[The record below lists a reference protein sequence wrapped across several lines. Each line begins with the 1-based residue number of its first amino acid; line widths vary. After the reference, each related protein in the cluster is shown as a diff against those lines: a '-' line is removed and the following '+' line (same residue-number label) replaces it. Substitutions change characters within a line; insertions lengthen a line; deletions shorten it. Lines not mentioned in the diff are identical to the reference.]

1 MKRISW
7 QEEEKWFKTL
17 MKKLWWSEMW
27 SQQNQF
33 IFLNVDLVETVLHTS
48 ELNKEWRR
56 KMKKPCK
63 RQNRLYVHYHSVSS
77 TQANANLV
85 SKFPLSEVTQRTLK
99 TMTFARVKFP
109 LFNIQKRKSNYC
121 MLKVA
126 YVVAVMFKMARG
138 EIRYKRR
145 MRLKVILDC
154 ARLGT
159 NEVLKQKG
167 HGSYLRFDREW
178 KGKNGSLSNSVWTFS
193 EKPRK
198 NCYLYLLL
206 FCHRLC

>member
-1 MKRISW
+1 MCI
-7 QEEEKWFKTL
+7 T
-17 MKKLWWSEMW
+17 
-27 SQQNQF
+27 
-33 IFLNVDLVETVLHTS
+33 T
-48 ELNKEWRR
+48 
-56 KMKKPCK
+56 P
-63 RQNRLYVHYHSVSS
+63 YSS
-77 TQANANLV
+77 KARASGQANANLV

-109 LFNIQKRKSNYC
+109 LCNIQKRKSNYC

-167 HGSYLRFDREW
+167 HVVIYDLTES
-178 KGKNGSLSNSVWTFS
+178 GKVRPVLSRTQSEHFPKNPEKIVTCIYCFSVTDCV
-193 EKPRK
+193 K
-198 NCYLYLLL
+198 NETLYTI
-206 FCHRLC
+206 

>member
-1 MKRISW
+1 MCI
-7 QEEEKWFKTL
+7 T
-17 MKKLWWSEMW
+17 
-27 SQQNQF
+27 
-33 IFLNVDLVETVLHTS
+33 T
-48 ELNKEWRR
+48 
-56 KMKKPCK
+56 P
-63 RQNRLYVHYHSVSS
+63 YSS
-77 TQANANLV
+77 KARASGQANANLV

-145 MRLKVILDC
+145 MRLKVILDF

-167 HGSYLRFDREW
+167 HGSYLRFDRDW
-178 KGKNGSLSNSVWTFS
+178 KGKTGSLSNSVWTFS

>member
-1 MKRISW
+1 MCI
-7 QEEEKWFKTL
+7 T
-17 MKKLWWSEMW
+17 
-27 SQQNQF
+27 
-33 IFLNVDLVETVLHTS
+33 T
-48 ELNKEWRR
+48 
-56 KMKKPCK
+56 P
-63 RQNRLYVHYHSVSS
+63 YSS
-77 TQANANLV
+77 KARASGQANANLV

-167 HGSYLRFDREW
+167 HGSYLRFDRDW
-178 KGKNGSLSNSVWTFS
+178 KGKTGSLSGHFPKNPEKIVTCTYCFSVTDCV
-193 EKPRK
+193 K
-198 NCYLYLLL
+198 NETLYTI
-206 FCHRLC
+206 